1 MNNYDNFD
9 NDIAIDQ
16 FDTHLALSQRN
27 PTKNGIV
34 LIIWNQIKWNQ
45 IKSNQMIELKCI
57 TPLYETHSNETAHT
71 NDYNGAHNE
80 KLGWKFLV

>member
-34 LIIWNQIKWNQ
+34 LII
-45 IKSNQMIELKCI
+45 
-57 TPLYETHSNETAHT
+57 
-71 NDYNGAHNE
+71 
-80 KLGWKFLV
+80 